1 MHYCVNSCLHL
12 WLSSDD
18 KFLDVTGK
26 NTARENISVEWIV
39 VFPSQCNTYL
49 WEKKSNKEAKAESKN
64 KWNAINNIAI

>member
-12 WLSSDD
+12 WLSLDD

-26 NTARENISVEWIV
+26 NTAQENISVEWIV

-49 WEKKSNKEAKAESKN
+49 WEKKINKEAKAESKN